1 MRMQLLNQNG
11 VAACLLDG
19 LRLCGQAFV
28 SLLVLKT
35 VITVSLVI
43 AWL

>member
-1 MRMQLLNQNG
+1 VKRTQSFRGN
-11 VAACLLDG
+11 
-19 LRLCGQAFV
+19 GQALKSALPLRAFG
-28 SLLVLKT
+28 SLLVLNT

>member
-1 MRMQLLNQNG
+1 VKRTQSFRGNG
-11 VAACLLDG
+11 QALKSALP
-19 LRLCGQAFV
+19 LRAFV

-35 VITVSLVI
+35 VTTVSLVI